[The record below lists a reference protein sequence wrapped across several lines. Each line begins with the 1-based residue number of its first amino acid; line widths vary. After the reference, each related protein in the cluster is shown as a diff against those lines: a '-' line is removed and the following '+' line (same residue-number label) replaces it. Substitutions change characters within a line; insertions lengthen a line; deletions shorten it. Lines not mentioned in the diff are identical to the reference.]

1 MIHQGLTR
9 SVPQAAFARLEVP
22 RLRPETAAA
31 VGQFAGRCGQCRH
44 RPHYIFAGVVI
55 LKLLLQRKGHMRLQV
70 FLKASFLLLSF
81 ILLTGTAFANA
92 ISVNGTCE
100 VGSCAS
106 PEIQAAN
113 TTTIN
118 PFNFSYTFG
127 NSDQYQ
133 LQGTVVS
140 TSTVSASTFLA
151 TESVNNF
158 IVTYLGNGSGG
169 NSAADTLTI
178 DFLQTFQN
186 SLTGTGTYFEGISG
200 TFGGS
205 LGNAT
210 SATGQF
216 IHDGQALPVEG
227 PFSPPPATFSDF
239 VSNVPG
245 TFSGNSLFDARFTLT
260 FGSASAVG
268 SSITINNSPAP
279 VATPEP
285 STYSLLA
292 GGLSLLFLT
301 KARRKLSTIVR
312 LRRAAT
318 HAHSA

>member
-1 MIHQGLTR
+1 
-9 SVPQAAFARLEVP
+9 
-22 RLRPETAAA
+22 
-31 VGQFAGRCGQCRH
+31 
-44 RPHYIFAGVVI
+44 
-55 LKLLLQRKGHMRLQV
+55 MRLQV
-70 FLKASFLLLSF
+70 FLKASSLLLSF

-106 PEIQAAN
+106 PDILAAN
-113 TTTIN
+113 TSTTN
-118 PFNFSYTFG
+118 PFNFTYTFG

-140 TSTVSASTFLA
+140 TSTVSASSFSYVMLI
-151 TESVNNF
+151 NNF

-169 NSAADTLTI
+169 NSAADTLTT

-186 SLTGTGTYFEGISG
+186 SFTGTGTFFEGISG

-210 SATGQF
+210 SAQGQF
-216 IHDGQALPVEG
+216 FHDGQALPVEG
-227 PFSPPPATFSDF
+227 PFSPPPATFSDS
-239 VSNVPG
+239 VSNVSG
-245 TFSGNSLFDARFTLT
+245 TFSGNSLADYRYILT
-260 FGSASAVG
+260 FGSGSAVG
-268 SSITINNSPAP
+268 SFITINNSPAP

-292 GGLSLLFLT
+292 GGLSFLFLR
-301 KARRKLSTIVR
+301 KARRQLSTIVR